1 MIGLSPRHLDAQQL
15 PKDLLAALKRT
26 EDFMNMSTANSIE
39 AAFAAGPARDSRF
52 DVKER
57 WAECLNLPDD
67 HQDRGLEFFHRQM
80 NEEINGMENAARN
93 LADFPDA
100 EWTVRMSIARQAADE
115 ARHVLMFRRILERR
129 GGWLGRYPVLN
140 FQYRIIT
147 KIDNLVGRLAV
158 QNRSFEAEG
167 VDAVEPEIQKARER
181 GDSELAD
188 LYEAQLADEIGHVRF
203 ANEYIAQ
210 STKGNPLNVMRVGR
224 ALNQA
229 GEAFLWVMGQ
239 QAVDSVK
246 YTTNE
251 RGRLEAGFS
260 PEEVAFAAAE
270 RSARRT
276 HGGA

>member
-1 MIGLSPRHLDAQQL
+1 
-15 PKDLLAALKRT
+15 
-26 EDFMNMSTANSIE
+26 MNTKGDQSVE

-52 DVKER
+52 DVKQR
-57 WAECLNLPDD
+57 WAECVNLPDT
-67 HQDRGLEFFHRQM
+67 HPDRNLEFFHRQM
-80 NEEINGMENAARN
+80 NEEINGLENAARN
-93 LADFPDA
+93 LVDFPDA
-100 EWTVRMSIARQAADE
+100 EWSVRMSIARQAADE
-115 ARHVLMFRRILERR
+115 ARHVQMFRRTLEAR
-129 GGWLGRYPVLN
+129 GGKLGSFPVLN

-167 VDAVEPEIQKARER
+167 VDAVEPEIQKARDE
-181 GDSELAD
+181 GDHQLAD

-203 ANEYIAQ
+203 ANEYIAR
-210 STKGNPLNVMRVGR
+210 STKSNPLNVMLVGR

-229 GEAFLWVMGQ
+229 AQAFLYVMGQ
-239 QAVDSVK
+239 QAIDNVK

-270 RSARRT
+270 RTARKKHEGT
-276 HGGA
+276 

>member
-1 MIGLSPRHLDAQQL
+1 MDTSN
-15 PKDLLAALKRT
+15 T
-26 EDFMNMSTANSIE
+26 NSKK
-39 AAFAAGPARDSRF
+39 ATAFAAGPARDARF

-57 WAECLNLPDD
+57 WAECLNLPET
-67 HQDRGLEFFHRQM
+67 HLDRNLEFFHRQM
-80 NEEINGMENAARN
+80 NEEINGLENAARS

-100 EWTVRMSIARQAADE
+100 EWSVRMSIARQAADE
-115 ARHVLMFRRILERR
+115 ARHVLMFRRILENR
-129 GGWLGRYPVLN
+129 GGWLGRYAVLN

-167 VDAVEPEIQKARER
+167 VDAVEPEIQKAREK

-210 STKGNPLNVMRVGR
+210 ATKSNPLNVMRVGR

-229 GEAFLWVMGQ
+229 AEAFLWVMGQ
-239 QAVDSVK
+239 GAIDGVK

-260 PEEVAFAAAE
+260 PEEVRFALANRNSNKKHAG
-270 RSARRT
+270 T
-276 HGGA
+276 

>member
-1 MIGLSPRHLDAQQL
+1 MNPSNTNP
-15 PKDLLAALKRT
+15 T
-26 EDFMNMSTANSIE
+26 EAP
-39 AAFAAGPARDSRF
+39 AFATGPARDSRF

-57 WAECLNLPDD
+57 WAQCLNLPET
-67 HQDRGLEFFHRQM
+67 HPDRNLEFFHRQM
-80 NEEINGMENAARN
+80 NEEINGLENAARS

-100 EWTVRMSIARQAADE
+100 EWGVRMSIARQAADE
-115 ARHVLMFRRILERR
+115 ARHVLMFRRILENR
-129 GGWLGRYPVLN
+129 GGWLGRYAVLN

-167 VDAVEPEIQKARER
+167 VDAVEPEIQKARDA

-210 STKGNPLNVMRVGR
+210 ATRSNPLNVMRVGR

-229 GEAFLWVMGQ
+229 SEAFLWVMGQ
-239 QAVDSVK
+239 QAIDSVK
-246 YTTNE
+246 YSTNE

-260 PEEVAFAAAE
+260 PEEVQFAAAE
-270 RSARRT
+270 RTARKKRV
-276 HGGA
+276 

>member
-1 MIGLSPRHLDAQQL
+1 MSSVLHRF
-15 PKDLLAALKRT
+15 PKGIIAVIFAGT
-26 EDFMNMSTANSIE
+26 ENSMNPSNISSIE
-39 AAFAAGPARDSRF
+39 ATVFAAGPARDSRF

-57 WAECLNLPDD
+57 WAECLNLPET
-67 HQDRGLEFFHRQM
+67 HPDRSLEFFHRQM
-80 NEEINGMENAARN
+80 NEEINGLENAARN

-100 EWTVRMSIARQAADE
+100 EWGVRMSIARQAADE
-115 ARHVLMFRRILERR
+115 ARHVLMFRRVLENR
-129 GGWLGRYPVLN
+129 GGWLGRYAVLN

-167 VDAVEPEIQKARER
+167 VDAVEPEIQKAREK

-210 STKGNPLNVMRVGR
+210 ATKSNPLNVMRVGR

-229 GEAFLWVMGQ
+229 AEAFLWVMGQ
-239 QAVDSVK
+239 EAIDGVK

-251 RGRLEAGFS
+251 QGRLEAGFT
-260 PEEVAFAAAE
+260 PEEVQFALANRNSKNKHAG
-270 RSARRT
+270 T
-276 HGGA
+276 

>member
-1 MIGLSPRHLDAQQL
+1 
-15 PKDLLAALKRT
+15 
-26 EDFMNMSTANSIE
+26 MNSSNTNPIE
-39 AAFAAGPARDSRF
+39 ATAFAVGPARDSRF

-57 WAECLNLPDD
+57 WAECLNLADTHPN
-67 HQDRGLEFFHRQM
+67 RNLEFFHRQM

-100 EWTVRMSIARQAADE
+100 EWSVRMSVARQAADE
-115 ARHVLMFRRILERR
+115 ARHVLMFRRILEKR
-129 GGWLGRYPVLN
+129 GGWLGRFPVLN

-147 KIDNLVGRLAV
+147 NIDNLVGRLAV

-167 VDAVEPEIQKARER
+167 VDAVEPEIRKSHEK

-188 LYEAQLADEIGHVRF
+188 LFEMQLADEIGHVRF

-210 STKGNPLNVMRVGR
+210 ATKSNPVNVMRVGR

-229 GEAFLWVMGQ
+229 SEAFLWVMGQ
-239 QAVDSVK
+239 EAIDSVK

-251 RGRLEAGFS
+251 TGRLEAGFS
-260 PEEVAFAAAE
+260 SEEVRLAAE
-270 RSARRT
+270 HRKSRKT
-276 HGGA
+276 HAGT

>member
-1 MIGLSPRHLDAQQL
+1 MEGSMTTGI
-15 PKDLLAALKRT
+15 
-26 EDFMNMSTANSIE
+26 ANPTE
-39 AAFAAGPARDSRF
+39 AAFAAGPERDSRF

-57 WAECLNLPDD
+57 WAECLNLPDTD
-67 HQDRGLEFFHRQM
+67 PDRILEFFHRQM

-100 EWTVRMSIARQAADE
+100 EWDVRMSIARQASDE
-115 ARHVLMFRRILERR
+115 ARHVEMFRRILEKR

-167 VDAVEPEIQKARER
+167 VDAVEPEIQKAREN
-181 GDSELAD
+181 GDFELAD

-210 STKGNPLNVMRVGR
+210 STLNNPLNVMRVGR

-229 GEAFLWVMGQ
+229 SEAFLWVMGQ
-239 QAVDSVK
+239 QAIDSVK

-251 RGRLEAGFS
+251 QGRLEAGFS
-260 PEEVAFAAAE
+260 LEEVRFAAAE
-270 RSARRT
+270 RAARKKNE
-276 HGGA
+276 GV

>member
-1 MIGLSPRHLDAQQL
+1 MD
-15 PKDLLAALKRT
+15 T
-26 EDFMNMSTANSIE
+26 STTNSKQVTV
-39 AAFAAGPARDSRF
+39 FAAGPARDARF

-57 WAECLNLPDD
+57 WAECLNLPET
-67 HQDRGLEFFHRQM
+67 HLDRNLEFFHRQM
-80 NEEINGMENAARN
+80 NEEINGLENAARS

-100 EWTVRMSIARQAADE
+100 EWGVRMSIARQAADE
-115 ARHVLMFRRILERR
+115 ARHVLMFRRILENR
-129 GGWLGRYPVLN
+129 GGWLGRYAVLN

-167 VDAVEPEIQKARER
+167 VDAVEPEIQKAREK

-210 STKGNPLNVMRVGR
+210 ATKSNPLNVMRVGR

-229 GEAFLWVMGQ
+229 AEAFLWVMGQ
-239 QAVDSVK
+239 GAIDGVK

-260 PEEVAFAAAE
+260 PEEVRFALANRNSNKKHAG
-270 RSARRT
+270 T
-276 HGGA
+276 